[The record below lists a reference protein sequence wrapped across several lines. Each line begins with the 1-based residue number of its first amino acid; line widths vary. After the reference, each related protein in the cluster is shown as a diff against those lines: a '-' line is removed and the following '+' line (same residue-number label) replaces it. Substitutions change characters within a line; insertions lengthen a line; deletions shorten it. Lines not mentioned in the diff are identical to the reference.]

1 MENLASPR
9 GVKEII
15 ERHAFRFSKSL
26 GQNFLIDENILKKI
40 VNGAD
45 IQEQDG
51 VLEVGPGIGTM
62 TRELA
67 RRAGQVVAIEIDKV
81 LLPILEE
88 TLAGYTNIQVI
99 HGDILKLDLSEILH
113 RYFAGRNLK
122 IVANLPYYITTPII
136 MRFLEEGI
144 PFDTMVV
151 MVQKE
156 VADRMAASPGTKD
169 YGALTVGVQYFTHPH
184 IIGKVPASVFFPPPK
199 VDSTVIALKR
209 REESPVWVKDRKL
222 LFKVVKAA
230 FAQRRKTLLNTLSS
244 GGLDIQDKE
253 IWKGILERSG
263 IDPNRRGETLSLEEF
278 GNLANVIADTAEA
291 PHN

>member
-1 MENLASPR
+1 MENLTSPR
-9 GVKEII
+9 KVKEII

-45 IQEQDG
+45 IQEEDG
-51 VLEVGPGIGTM
+51 VLEVGPGIGTL

-67 RRAGQVVAIEIDKV
+67 RRSGQVVAVEIDKA

-88 TLAGYTNIQVI
+88 TLAGYNNIQLI

-136 MRFLEEGI
+136 SRFLEEGI
-144 PFDTMVV
+144 PFDIMVV
-151 MVQKE
+151 MIQKE
-156 VADRMAASPGTKD
+156 VADRIAASPGSKD
-169 YGALTVGVQYFTHPH
+169 YSALSVGVQYFTQPR
-184 IIGKVPASVFFPPPK
+184 IIGKVPAGVFYPPPK
-199 VDSTVIALKR
+199 VDSTIIALKR
-209 REESPVWVKDRKL
+209 REEAPVWVKDRKL
-222 LFKVVKAA
+222 FFRLVKAA

-244 GGLDIQDKE
+244 GALEIQDKE
-253 IWKGILERSG
+253 FWKGTLEKSG

-278 GNLANVIADTAEA
+278 GHLANVVADAEEVSR
-291 PHN
+291 N